1 MQNKRIRKF
10 VISIVMLMA
19 GMTAGFIL
27 LGTVYT
33 SPRWIAFAVFV
44 VYLVVSYA
52 VVRLSWRYVSDMKK
66 ENIDNPHISS

>member
-33 SPRWIAFAVFV
+33 GPRWIVFAVFV

>member
-1 MQNKRIRKF
+1 MKRSRKLTL
-10 VISIVMLMA
+10 SIIFLIVF
-19 GMTAGFIL
+19 MTAGYL
-27 LGTVYT
+27 LLLLAYSG
-33 SPRWIAFAVFV
+33 PRWIAFAVFV

>member
-33 SPRWIAFAVFV
+33 GPRWIAFAVFV
-44 VYLVVSYA
+44 VYLVVSCA